1 MIKNATIIH
10 FMKGFS
16 PLSEERIEEKLLE
29 AGFHLHPR
37 EINTNNGSAAVVVRQ
52 ENGQESVAFQFYAD
66 ELVFYPDEF
75 VGKTL
80 AQAEAL
86 RHGRDVAYLR
96 S

>member
-1 MIKNATIIH
+1 MITDATIIH

-16 PLSEERIEEKLLE
+16 SLPENEIQKKLDA
-29 AGFHLHPR
+29 AGFQMPAC
-37 EINTNNGSAAVVVRQ
+37 EIDTNNGSAAVVVKTDGA
-52 ENGQESVAFQFYAD
+52 EAVAFQFYAD

-86 RHGRDVAYLR
+86 RHGKDVAYLR